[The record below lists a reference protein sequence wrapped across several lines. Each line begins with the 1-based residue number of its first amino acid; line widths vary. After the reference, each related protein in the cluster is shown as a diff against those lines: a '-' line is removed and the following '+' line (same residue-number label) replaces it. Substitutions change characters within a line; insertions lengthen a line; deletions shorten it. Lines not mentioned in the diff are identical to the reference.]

1 MKIQKG
7 ECYPYLLDW
16 KNCVDENT
24 VVLIDGDQRRD

>member
-16 KNCVDENT
+16 KDYVDENT
-24 VVLIDGDQRRD
+24 TVIIDSDQRRD